1 MLSIQHSNTSALAA
15 VAPIFNQTPGSVE
28 MAVMCYKDNQTQ
40 RSVMAGAK
48 DPTAA
53 GLSMT
58 LGVLSNILALFI
70 LAKAYARL
78 RRRSKATFLLF
89 ASSLVATDFAGHIIP
104 GALVLRLYSNSVS
117 QNTPTNTDP
126 TCLFLGGS
134 MVFFGLCPLF
144 LGCAMAA
151 ERCLGVTRPLLH
163 ARLVSKTRTKIAV
176 ALIWLAALLVALLP
190 IVGLGEY
197 TYQFPRTWCFIR
209 VLGKTKDTD
218 VAFVLLFS
226 GLGLASLAISLI
238 CNTISGM
245 TLVLARLRKRKCHR
259 RSAKSHDIEMV
270 AQLVGIMVTSCICW
284 SPLLIFGLMSVTHS
298 YSSFHSSSEE
308 DEKHYRFLMMMG
320 VRLASCNQIL
330 DPWVYILLRRAVL
343 RKIYR
348 LTTGRTGMRGSTFRR
363 WEISSFQS
371 SEKNTVK
378 RI

>member
-1 MLSIQHSNTSALAA
+1 MLSIQHCNTSALAA
-15 VAPIFNQTPGSVE
+15 IAPISNQTPGTVE
-28 MAVMCYKDNQTQ
+28 VAAMGNKDNRTVS
-40 RSVMAGAK
+40 SVMTNLNSN
-48 DPTAA
+48 DPTSA

-58 LGVLSNILALFI
+58 LGVLSNIIALFI

-104 GALVLRLYSNSVS
+104 GALVLHLYSNHANLNS
-117 QNTPTNTDP
+117 PPDTDA

-163 ARLVSKTRTKIAV
+163 ARLVSTTRTKVAV
-176 ALIWLAALLVALLP
+176 ALIWLVALLVALSP
-190 IVGLGEY
+190 VIGLGEY
-197 TYQFPRTWCFIR
+197 TYQYPWTWCFIR
-209 VLGKTKDTD
+209 VLEKTKDTD

-226 GLGLASLAISLI
+226 GLGLASLAVSLV

-245 TLVLARLRKRKCHR
+245 TLVLARLRRRKCPR
-259 RSAKSHDIEMV
+259 RIAKSHDIEMV

-284 SPLLIFGLMSVTHS
+284 SPLLIFGLMSVRHS
-298 YSSFHSSSEE
+298 YSGSET
-308 DEKHYRFLMMMG
+308 DDKPYKKLMVMG

-348 LTTGRTGMRGSTFRR
+348 LTTGRMDTRGSTFRR

-371 SEKNTVK
+371 SEKNAVK